1 MAYIAPMV
9 RKRIKREIFRYQCS
23 VTGEEFKT
31 TRKAEN
37 PDELI
42 SVAAYY
48 ELHPE
53 MDDRPE
59 DIKQEAQLGEN
70 SQGEN

>member
-1 MAYIAPMV
+1 MV

-23 VTGEEFKT
+23 MTGEEFKT

-37 PDELI
+37 PDELV
-42 SVAAYY
+42 SVAAWY

-59 DIKQEAQLGEN
+59 NIKREVHLNETPKAET
-70 SQGEN
+70 

>member
-1 MAYIAPMV
+1 MV
-9 RKRIKREIFRYQCS
+9 RKRIRREIFRYQCS
-23 VTGEEFKT
+23 MTGEDFKT

-37 PDELI
+37 PDELV

-59 DIKQEAQLGEN
+59 NIKRETQISEN
-70 SQGEN
+70 TQMETPET

>member
-1 MAYIAPMV
+1 MA
-9 RKRIKREIFRYQCS
+9 KKIKREIFRYQCS
-23 VTGEEFKT
+23 VTEEEFKT
-31 TRKAEN
+31 TRRAER

-59 DIKQEAQLGEN
+59 NIKRELGLVET
-70 SQGEN
+70 S

>member
-1 MAYIAPMV
+1 MV

-31 TRKAEN
+31 TRKVEN
-37 PDELI
+37 PDELV
-42 SVAAYY
+42 SLAAYY

-59 DIKQEAQLGEN
+59 NIKREVHLSEN
-70 SQGEN
+70 SQTET